1 MYSSNL
7 AFVSLGD
14 AQKGLYPNIYFQH
27 LVLHGNAIPILPLR
41 SLGALFFLQADHPI
55 NGILIFQPLATDDGR
70 YA

>member
-14 AQKGLYPNIYFQH
+14 DQKGLYPNIYFHH
-27 LVLHGNAIPILPLR
+27 LVLHGNAILPQP